1 MEKERRVLSLWN
13 ENVLWKRA
21 SKGTNAPYEKECAS
35 RFEFSS
41 FVGVRQPLFLSQGLE
56 TPPLP

>member
-1 MEKERRVLSLWN
+1 MEKEWRVLSLWN

-21 SKGTNAPYEKECAS
+21 SKGTKPRYEEKYTS